1 MARKALSVEKLKR
14 RGTWTHFSR
23 AKQLARILG
32 EMPAALEFGRP
43 PMPEG
48 LHPRVSEAFV
58 CICDQ
63 LDEGQVLA
71 VSDGQL
77 VLQLA
82 EVILAKNDDAS
93 AEIEKIFRR
102 RIRGA
107 Q

>member
-1 MARKALSVEKLKR
+1 
-14 RGTWTHFSR
+14 
-23 AKQLARILG
+23 
-32 EMPAALEFGRP
+32 
-43 PMPEG
+43 
-48 LHPRVSEAFV
+48 
-58 CICDQ
+58 
-63 LDEGQVLA
+63 